1 METKYSDYSI
11 QIEELRNKMNE
22 YGAQGIPFLFT
33 INFELTEA
41 LFIENPTNQSNILFC
56 TPKHSNK
63 LDCKIETKSTKP
75 LKAYP
80 ISYEEYKKGFDITIN
95 GLKRGDSFLTNLTV
109 KTPIETD
116 WSLKDIFIRS
126 SAPYCLYVPERF
138 VCFSPERFVHIKD
151 GYISTNPMKGTI
163 NADVPNAKEI
173 ILADPKETAE
183 HNTIVDLLRNDI
195 SMVADKVHVKRFRY
209 IDQIKTNERNIL
221 QVSSEIVGQLNKDYL
236 CNLGNIIIPLLPA
249 GSISGAPKD
258 ATLQIIR
265 EAENEPRG
273 FYSGIFGY
281 FDGTELDSAV
291 IIRYI
296 EENNGEKF
304 FRSGGGITAKSNP
317 KSEYNEVIEKIYLPF
332 S

>member
-1 METKYSDYSI
+1 METKLSDYSI
-11 QIEELRNKMNE
+11 QIEELRDKMNG
-22 YGAQGIPFLFT
+22 YGARGIPFLFA

-41 LFIENPTNQSNILFC
+41 LFIENPTDQSEILFH
-56 TPKHSNK
+56 TPKHSNRPN
-63 LDCKIETKSTKP
+63 CNIETKNAKS
-75 LKAYP
+75 LKVYP

-116 WSLKDIFIRS
+116 WSLKDIFMRS
-126 SAPYCLYVPERF
+126 TAPYCLYVPNQF
-138 VCFSPERFVHIKD
+138 VCFSPERFVYIRD

-163 NADVPNAKEI
+163 NANLPKAKEF

-195 SMVADKVHVKRFRY
+195 SIVAEKVHVKRFRY
-209 IDQIKTNERNIL
+209 IDHIETNERNIL
-221 QVSSEIVGQLNKDYL
+221 QVSSEIVGQLNEDYL
-236 CNLGNIIIPLLPA
+236 SNLGDIIMPLLPA
-249 GSISGAPKD
+249 GSISGAPKN
-258 ATLQIIR
+258 ATLRIIKQ
-265 EAENEPRG
+265 AENEPRG

-281 FDGTELDSAV
+281 FDGAELDSAV

-296 EENNGEKF
+296 EENNGNKF